1 MYPGTPI
8 ENKLGCNWGCIE
20 INWGFGGLHC
30 VVPCGVGTAENGG
43 QIAHHSVSKGTI
55 IDKWEETCR

>member
-30 VVPCGVGTAENGG
+30 VVPCAVLALPKMVGKLLITA
-43 QIAHHSVSKGTI
+43 
-55 IDKWEETCR
+55 